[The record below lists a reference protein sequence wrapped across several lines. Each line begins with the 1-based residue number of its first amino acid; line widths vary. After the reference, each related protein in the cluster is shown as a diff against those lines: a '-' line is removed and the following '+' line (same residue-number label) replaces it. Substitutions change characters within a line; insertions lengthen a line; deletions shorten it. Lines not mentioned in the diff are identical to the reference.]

1 MPKLTINDI
10 ELYYEVQGDGIP
22 LLLIAGLASDSQS
35 WQPIIGELT
44 SRCQVITVDNRGVG
58 RTSPLDVETSVHTMA
73 TDCIALVKHLGLKS
87 LNILGHSMGGFVAQ
101 ECAIHYPE
109 YVDILYWQRRHLT
122 IPDGTTIC
130 SQIGPV
136 LWKLVST

>member
-35 WQPIIGELT
+35 WQPIICELT
-44 SRCQVITVDNRGVG
+44 SSCQVITVDNRGVG
-58 RTSPLDVETSVHTMA
+58 RTSPLDVETSVHMMA

-87 LNILGHSMGGFVAQ
+87 LNILGHQWAASWHRNVLFIIPNMST
-101 ECAIHYPE
+101 
-109 YVDILYWQRRHLT
+109 ILYW
-122 IPDGTTIC
+122 
-130 SQIGPV
+130 
-136 LWKLVST
+136 